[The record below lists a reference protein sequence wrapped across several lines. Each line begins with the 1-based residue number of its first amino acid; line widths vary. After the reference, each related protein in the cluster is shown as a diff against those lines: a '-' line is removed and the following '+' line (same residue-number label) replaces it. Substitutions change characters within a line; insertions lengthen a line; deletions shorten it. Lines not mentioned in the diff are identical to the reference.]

1 MPLDLD
7 TNGDEP
13 AAFHRRVSLALSR
26 NPYLSNRKLRFEA
39 SEGRVTLKGKVRTY
53 FQKQMAQ
60 EMLRD
65 VEGVA
70 SIEND
75 LEVIWA

>member
-1 MPLDLD
+1 M
-7 TNGDEP
+7 
-13 AAFHRRVSLALSR
+13 SR